1 MNISEYEQINEEKYL
16 DSVKS
21 VIKSNIDKKSEK
33 IEEFKRNVIKGK
45 KHLWQNISEYN
56 DVEMFTTMDE
66 RDLDVSIINEE
77 ILKVSKL
84 ERSLN
89 EPYFGKVRFNR
100 EDIYVGLTTV
110 EDDKKEYVYDWRAPI
125 SNLYYNYGLGLAHY
139 ETPKGI
145 IEGNITLKRQ
155 FKIELGNLINA
166 FDTDVTVDD
175 ELLQEVLLNDSSD
188 KMKNIV
194 STIQKEQ
201 NDIIRASSAKSMII
215 SGIAGSG
222 KTSVAL
228 HRIAYLLYN
237 NKNLTNKNV
246 LIFSP
251 NDVFTSYISN
261 VLPELGEENVLSIT
275 KDRLFSKKLPKSKIE
290 TMIEFNERSYKTTFS
305 DDIKDKFDLSYKEKL
320 DKYIRE
326 YINSIVFTKKIGLK
340 DKFITSNELN
350 QMYKNL
356 SKLSLSD
363 RLINMANK
371 ICDLYDISEDNA
383 ERLYIHLK
391 KMIDL
396 SDDPIKLYSDFLGI
410 EYNYEKVNYEDLTPI
425 MYLYY
430 ELNGYPDYSYIKHI
444 VIDEAQD
451 YSLFDFYLLKKVFNS
466 ATFTILGDSYQRVNP
481 YIKYDSLKSICE
493 LFNGSVYDEL
503 NKAYR
508 SSKEIVEYTN
518 KILGINAD
526 AVRRSTSVSVME
538 RDNMDNINN
547 DINDLV
553 TKYKR
558 IAIITKTNDECNSL
572 YEKLESKD
580 VGLISDGILK
590 RVVIVPS
597 YLSKGLEFD
606 AVIVLN
612 KNSYKEN
619 EKNLLYVACTRAE
632 HALIVY
638 K

>member
-1 MNISEYEQINEEKYL
+1 MNISKEEEKKELEYL
-16 DSVKS
+16 SQVKN
-21 VIKSNIDKKSEK
+21 VIKDNIDKKNVK
-33 IEEFKRNVIKGK
+33 IEELKNNVIKGK

-56 DVEMFTTMDE
+56 DVEMYSTMDE

-89 EPYFGKVRFNR
+89 EPYFGKVRFNN
-100 EDIYVGLTTV
+100 EDIYVGLTTI

-125 SNLYYNYGLGLAHY
+125 SNLYYNYGIGKASY

-155 FKIELGNLINA
+155 FKIELGKLINA

-275 KDRLFSKKLPKSKIE
+275 KDKLFSKKFPKSKIE
-290 TMIEFNERSYKTTFS
+290 TMIEFNERCYKTTFS
-305 DDIKDKFDLSYKEKL
+305 DEIKDKFDLSYKEKL
-320 DKYIRE
+320 DKYISE
-326 YINSIVFTKKIGLK
+326 YTNNIVFTKKIGLK

-350 QMYKNL
+350 QMYSNL

-363 RLINMANK
+363 RLFTMANK

-410 EYNYEKVNYEDLTPI
+410 KYNYENVNYEDLTPI

-493 LFNGSVYDEL
+493 LFKGSVYDEL
-503 NKAYR
+503 SKAYR

-518 KILGINAD
+518 EILGISAE
-526 AVRRSTSVSVME
+526 AVRRSTSVSVIE
-538 RDNMDNINN
+538 RDSLTNLNN
-547 DINDLV
+547 DINDLMN
-553 TKYKR
+553 KYKR
-558 IAIITKTNDECNSL
+558 IAIISKTNDECNNL

-580 VGLISDGILK
+580 IGLISDSILK
-590 RVVIVPS
+590 KVVIVPS

-612 KNSYKEN
+612 KKSYKDN